1 MKKKTEPKEYKNM
14 PLPTDL
20 YDQVKLISETNGY
33 GERGMGAQVA
43 HWVGQELPECSHNKQ
58 PVSIEYFPNGTVL
71 VRKIFRS
78 GYYCSTCKRV
88 YAKVSEAELVEQDGK
103 KLLDVVKVK

>member
-43 HWVGQELPECSHNKQ
+43 HWVGQELRSH
-58 PVSIEYFPNGTVL
+58 
-71 VRKIFRS
+71 
-78 GYYCSTCKRV
+78 
-88 YAKVSEAELVEQDGK
+88 
-103 KLLDVVKVK
+103 DVCVITPHDLFLGS